1 MNKIKKETL
10 DIDKFNSLQNMFE
23 SSLDEDFFL
32 ALSMWAKH
40 NVSQS
45 LNTIMGRR
53 LSYKL
58 DHGQMILFKKAFLT
72 FCYDTSIDK
81 LVELVKEDVGTKD
94 KLVNHLL
101 KEDILSAVKKM
112 LGYHNLSKNFKI
124 TTKQIILYE
133 ECS

>member
-1 MNKIKKETL
+1 MSEIKKEKLNIT
-10 DIDKFNSLQNMFE
+10 KFNNLQKMFE

-40 NVSQS
+40 DISQS

-58 DHGQMILFKKAFLT
+58 DHGQMVLFKKAFLT
-72 FCYDTSIDK
+72 FCYDTSIHK
-81 LVELVKEDVGTKD
+81 LLDYIKDEVGTKD
-94 KLVNHLL
+94 LLVNQLL
-101 KEDILSAVKKM
+101 KEELLSTVQTM
-112 LGYHNLSKNFKI
+112 LSYHDLAENFKL
-124 TTKQIILYE
+124 TTKQILLYE